1 MEEESHYASAL
12 RTTAEKIL
20 REFKLVGSQKFFT
33 EIFGSLTGIA
43 AVIDQNRQIVF
54 ANNEFLSLLGIHSL
68 ESVLGK
74 RPGEVVSCVHSAE
87 EPSGCGTTR
96 ACAYCGVV
104 NAILESQN
112 TGKKSIREARITTAT
127 DEKFKSWDFNVISTP
142 VSFSDEL
149 FYVLV
154 LQDISDAKRRE
165 ALERIFYHDLLN
177 SIGGLNGLLS
187 VLKEGVNKEEAAE
200 LINLSEESSRNIME
214 AILIQRDIR
223 AAENSELIVNIELTN
238 SAEVLDTAIGKIEFH
253 EAVKDRQII
262 KAHDTVST
270 NFETDKNLLQR
281 VLVNLLKNALE
292 ATEMA
297 GTVTTGITNADD
309 KITFWVKNSE
319 VMPEEVKMQLFQ
331 RSFSTKGQGRG
342 IGTYS
347 IRLLTEN
354 YLNGKVSFISNKTD
368 GTVFNVELNKKF
380 PPNSRISADNR
391 FKSA

>member
-1 MEEESHYASAL
+1 MEDESHYAPAL

-20 REFKLVGSQKFFT
+20 KEFELVCSQKFFT
-33 EIFGSLTGIA
+33 EIFGTMTGIA
-43 AVIDQNRQIVF
+43 AVIDQNRQIVY

-104 NAILESQN
+104 NAILESQD
-112 TGKKSIREARITTAT
+112 TGKKSTREARITAVT

-142 VSFSDEL
+142 ISFSGEL

-154 LQDISDAKRRE
+154 LQDISDLKRRA

-177 SIGGLNGLLS
+177 SVGGLNGLLT

-200 LINLSEESSRNIME
+200 LINLSEESSRNIIE

-223 AAENSELIVNIELTN
+223 AAEKGELIVNIEITN
-238 SAEVLDTAIGKIEFH
+238 STEVLDSAIGKIGFH
-253 EAVKDRQII
+253 EAAKDRKII
-262 KAHDTVST
+262 KAHDSVST
-270 NFETDKNLLQR
+270 NFETDMNLLQR

-292 ATEMA
+292 ATDPA

-309 KITFWVKNSE
+309 KINFWVKNSE

-331 RSFSTKGQGRG
+331 RSFTTKGEGRG

-354 YLNGKVSFISNKTD
+354 YLNGKVSFISNNTD

-380 PPNSRISADNR
+380 SANSPD
-391 FKSA
+391 

>member
-1 MEEESHYASAL
+1 MEEESYYASAM

-20 REFKLVGSQKFFT
+20 KEFDLVGSQKFIT
-33 EIFGSLTGIA
+33 EIFGRLTGIA
-43 AVIDQNRQIVF
+43 AVIDQNRQIVY
-54 ANNEFLSLLGIHSL
+54 ANNEFLSLLGINSL

-74 RPGEVVSCVHSAE
+74 RAGEVVSCVHSAE

-112 TGKKSIREARITTAT
+112 TGKKSIREARITAIS

-142 VSFSDEL
+142 ISFSGEL

-154 LQDISDAKRRE
+154 LQDISDVKRRA

-177 SIGGLNGLLS
+177 SVGGLNGLLT

-200 LINLSEESSRNIME
+200 LINLSEESSRNILE
-214 AILIQRDIR
+214 EIIIQRDIR
-223 AAENSELIVNIELTN
+223 AAENSELIVNIESTN
-238 SAEVLDTAIGKIEFH
+238 SAELLDTAIGKIVFH

-292 ATEMA
+292 ATEID

-331 RSFSTKGQGRG
+331 RSFSTKGEGRG

-354 YLNGKVSFISNKTD
+354 YLNGKVTFISNNTV
-368 GTVFNVELNKKF
+368 GTVFSVELNKKF
-380 PPNSRISADNR
+380 PANYPG
-391 FKSA
+391 

>member
-1 MEEESHYASAL
+1 
-12 RTTAEKIL
+12 
-20 REFKLVGSQKFFT
+20 
-33 EIFGSLTGIA
+33 
-43 AVIDQNRQIVF
+43 
-54 ANNEFLSLLGIHSL
+54 
-68 ESVLGK
+68 
-74 RPGEVVSCVHSAE
+74 VHSAE

-104 NAILESQN
+104 NAILESQD
-112 TGKKSIREARITTAT
+112 TGKKSTREARITAVT

-142 VSFSDEL
+142 ISFSGEL

-154 LQDISDAKRRE
+154 LQDISDLKRRA

-177 SIGGLNGLLS
+177 SVGGLNGLLT

-200 LINLSEESSRNIME
+200 LINLSEESSRNIIE

-223 AAENSELIVNIELTN
+223 AAEKGELIVNIEITN
-238 SAEVLDTAIGKIEFH
+238 STEVLDSAIGKIGFH
-253 EAVKDRQII
+253 EAAKDRKII
-262 KAHDTVST
+262 KAHDSVST
-270 NFETDKNLLQR
+270 NFETDMNLLQR

-292 ATEMA
+292 ATDPA

-309 KITFWVKNSE
+309 KINFWVKNSE

-331 RSFSTKGQGRG
+331 RSFTTKGEGRG

-354 YLNGKVSFISNKTD
+354 YLNGKVSFISNNTD

-380 PPNSRISADNR
+380 SANSPD
-391 FKSA
+391 

>member
-1 MEEESHYASAL
+1 
-12 RTTAEKIL
+12 
-20 REFKLVGSQKFFT
+20 
-33 EIFGSLTGIA
+33 
-43 AVIDQNRQIVF
+43 
-54 ANNEFLSLLGIHSL
+54 
-68 ESVLGK
+68 
-74 RPGEVVSCVHSAE
+74 VVSCVHSAE

-112 TGKKSIREARITTAT
+112 TGKKSIREARITTVT

-142 VSFSDEL
+142 ISFSGEL
-149 FYVLV
+149 FYILV
-154 LQDISDAKRRE
+154 LQDISDAKRSA

-177 SIGGLNGLLS
+177 SVGGLNGLLT
-187 VLKEGVNKEEAAE
+187 VLKEGVNTEEAAE
-200 LINLSEESSRNIME
+200 LINLSEESSRNILE
-214 AILIQRDIR
+214 EILIQRDIR
-223 AAENSELIVNIELTN
+223 AAENGELIVNIELTN
-238 SAEVLDTAIGKIEFH
+238 STEVLNTAIGKIVFH

-292 ATEMA
+292 ATEMT
-297 GTVTTGITNADD
+297 GTVTTGITNSDD

-331 RSFSTKGQGRG
+331 RSFSTKGEGRG

-368 GTVFNVELNKKF
+368 GTVFSVELNKKF
-380 PPNSRISADNR
+380 PANSPE
-391 FKSA
+391 